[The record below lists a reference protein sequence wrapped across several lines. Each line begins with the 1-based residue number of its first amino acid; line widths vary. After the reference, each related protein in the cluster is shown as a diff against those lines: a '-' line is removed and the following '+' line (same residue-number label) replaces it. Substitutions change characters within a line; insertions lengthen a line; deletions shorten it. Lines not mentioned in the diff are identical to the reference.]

1 MPGSG
6 DGGEVEAQPS
16 FYSACIGSFETICLA
31 AGIGIAVG
39 MFSGTTGL
47 EGSARGRMTLLSAV
61 IGLAFGYFAAA
72 IFDGGTLLSM
82 LVGAIFAGLSC
93 AVVSGV
99 IAGARRRGGTAA
111 LGFITILV
119 ALVIAAAS
127 IVVPPLAIIPAIAM
141 VWLAISRN
149 RRADRKHAG
158 LRVLR

>member
-1 MPGSG
+1 MEGR
-6 DGGEVEAQPS
+6 PS
-16 FYSACIGSFETICLA
+16 FYSAGISSFETICLA

-39 MFSGTTGL
+39 MFAGTTGL

-61 IGLAFGYFAAA
+61 IGLAVGYFAAA
-72 IFDGGTLLSM
+72 VFDGGTLLSM
-82 LVGAIFAGLSC
+82 VFCALFAGLSC

-99 IAGARRRGGTAA
+99 IAGATRRGGTAA

-119 ALVIAAAS
+119 ALVIAVAS
-127 IVVPPLAIIPAIAM
+127 IVLPPLAVIPAVAL

>member
-1 MPGSG
+1 
-6 DGGEVEAQPS
+6 VEARPS
-16 FYSACIGSFETICLA
+16 FYSACIGAFETICLA

-39 MFSGTTGL
+39 MFAGTTGL

-61 IGLAFGYFAAA
+61 IGLAIGYFAATV
-72 IFDGGTLLSM
+72 FDGTALLSTFFCA
-82 LVGAIFAGLSC
+82 LFAGLSC

-99 IAGARRRGGTAA
+99 IAGATRRGGTAA

-119 ALVIAAAS
+119 ALIIIAVS
-127 IVVPPLAIIPAIAM
+127 IVVPPLAIIPAIAL